1 MTKNPII
8 NAVSAFLYIL
18 GLTLFMNWGSKNV
31 AGPDTWVAPLVVIS
45 IFTLSAAVMSYIF
58 CLKPVTLY
66 LENKKKEAI
75 NLFLQ
80 TVLSF
85 GVITSI
91 LMLLYFS
98 GIIK

>member
-1 MTKNPII
+1 MTKNPMI

-18 GLTLFMNWGSKNV
+18 GITLFMNWGTKNV
-31 AGPDTWVAPLVVIS
+31 AGPDTWIAPLVVIS
-45 IFTLSAAVMSYIF
+45 IFTLSAAVMAYIF

-75 NLFLQ
+75 TLFIQ

-85 GVITSI
+85 GVITVV
-91 LMLLYFS
+91 LMLLYF
-98 GIIK
+98 GRIIK